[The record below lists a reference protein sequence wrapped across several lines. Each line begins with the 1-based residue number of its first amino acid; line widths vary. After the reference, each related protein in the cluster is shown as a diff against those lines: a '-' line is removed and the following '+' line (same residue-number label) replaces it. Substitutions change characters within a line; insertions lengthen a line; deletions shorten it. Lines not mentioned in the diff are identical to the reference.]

1 MQKFG
6 LFLGC
11 NIPFKA
17 PDIEQSIRKVMP
29 ALGIEPVDL
38 TGASCCPAWGTA
50 PSFDKG
56 TWCALSCRNMAIAE
70 ELGVD
75 IMTGCNSCFG
85 ILTEAKHFMHDPETA
100 EEATALLALTGREYT
115 GKSDVYHVA
124 HVLHNTVGVEKI
136 ASAVKFDLSGLTVA
150 TQTGCHVLW
159 PTEAMHTKEENPFF
173 PRMLSNLVK
182 ATGADAPHYSRIE
195 ACCGMGGMRT
205 TSLDKSMK
213 ILAAKLLSM
222 KEEINPDCIVTT
234 CSSCYMQFDQ
244 SQKILREKG
253 EIDFEIPVLYYT
265 QFLALAMGFEAKE
278 VAAISAMDRSAIIS
292 AIQNPARAAKP
303 SNPTRAA

>member
-1 MQKFG
+1 MRKYG

-17 PDIEQSIRKVMP
+17 PDIEQSIRQVFP
-29 ALGIEPVDL
+29 ALGVELADL

-70 ELGVD
+70 EMGVD

-85 ILTEAKHFMHDPETA
+85 ILSEAKHFMHDPETA
-100 EEATALLALTGREYT
+100 EEANSLLEQAGRTYAGT
-115 GKSDVYHVA
+115 SDIYHAV
-124 HVLHNTVGVEKI
+124 HVLHNDITPEKI
-136 ASAVKFDLSGLTVA
+136 TSSLKFKQDGLTVA
-150 TQTGCHVLW
+150 TQVGCHILW
-159 PTEAMHTKEENPFF
+159 PTEAMHIKEENPFF
-173 PRMLSNLVK
+173 PRMLSNLVE
-182 ATGADAPHYSRIE
+182 ATGAKAPHYSRVE

-213 ILAAKLLSM
+213 ILAAKLRSM
-222 KEEINPDCIVTT
+222 KEEIDPDCIVTS

-265 QFLALAMGFEAKE
+265 QFLALAMGFDAKQ
-278 VAAISAMDRSAIIS
+278 VAAISVMDRAPLIDK
-292 AIQNPARAAKP
+292 IQSPARAV
-303 SNPTRAA
+303 